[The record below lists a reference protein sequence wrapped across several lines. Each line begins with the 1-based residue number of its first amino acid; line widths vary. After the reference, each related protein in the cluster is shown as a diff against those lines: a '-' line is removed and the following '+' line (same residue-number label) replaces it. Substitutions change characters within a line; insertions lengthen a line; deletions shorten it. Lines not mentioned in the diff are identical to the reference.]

1 LKEGKQMKKAIAYVS
16 DVILGRSG
24 EVISREYQKDLIK
37 KHAETNGI
45 EIVAWFEDEM
55 YNENVLER
63 AGIKAMLACAEPY
76 DVVLTERVWAFSRTM
91 GVLETLFAELDRRGK
106 TFEAAT
112 MLWDCTSQKCRRRF
126 YPNLPKVS
134 IVEKP
139 VEEVNRNMKVA
150 KPKKMF
156 FTGLAKSNA

>member
-1 LKEGKQMKKAIAYVS
+1 MKKAIAYLS
-16 DVILGRSG
+16 DVVLGRTG
-24 EVISREYQKDLIK
+24 EVISRDYQRGLIE
-37 KHAETNGI
+37 KHATENGI
-45 EIVAWFEDEM
+45 EIVAWFEDTM

-63 AGIKAMLACAEPY
+63 PGVKAMLAYAEPY
-76 DVVLTERVWAFSRTM
+76 DTILTERVWAFSRTM
-91 GVLETLFAELDRRGK
+91 ATLESLFVELDRRGK

-134 IVEKP
+134 VVEKP
-139 VEEVNRNMKVA
+139 VEEVNRNVKVA